1 MSFDYINYGLAHCN
15 DGFEENLRML
25 DGEEEYVPVFIALF
39 MLGVEYQVEVEE
51 GDAVNDKIM
60 VVAIQEVEL

>member
-25 DGEEEYVPVFIALF
+25 DEEEYVPVFIALF
-39 MLGVEYQVEVEE
+39 LLGVEYVEVEE
-51 GDAVNDKIM
+51 GNAVNDKIM